1 MKVGCVVNDPWTGL
15 FSVLSVKTIEAA
27 VIS

>member
-15 FSVLSVKTIEAA
+15 FSVVSVKTIEAA